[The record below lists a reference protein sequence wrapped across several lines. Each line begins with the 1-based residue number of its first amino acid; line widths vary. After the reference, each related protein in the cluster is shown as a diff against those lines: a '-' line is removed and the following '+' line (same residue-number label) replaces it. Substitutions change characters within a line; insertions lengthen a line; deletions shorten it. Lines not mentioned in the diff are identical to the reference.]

1 MIKKIDTLTDNQNLY
16 SFIDAYYNTKKQVQI
31 NQGNK
36 IIFQGLIN
44 FELQTCGTMYQQ
56 QTYKKLKIQEFIT
69 NLKKY

>member
-1 MIKKIDTLTDNQNLY
+1 MIKKIDTLMDNKNLF

-31 NQGNK
+31 SQGNK
-36 IIFQGLIN
+36 ILFQGLIE
-44 FELQTCGTMYQQ
+44 FELQTCGTMYQK